1 MQNRNA
7 SNYPG
12 IDISSNQTNLD
23 FAAVKAAGIVIVYIK
38 ATEGSS
44 YVNPY
49 LKQHYEAAK
58 TQGLMVGF
66 YHYFQP
72 ASDPT
77 QQAIFFANTIKD
89 MSYDVIPMLDVE
101 ITGSLSARVLSTLV
115 HECLNEINYLTQ
127 HIPVLYTYTAF
138 AKDNLIAD
146 GISGYPFWPADYN
159 NTGSPGYN
167 GIWDKWI
174 GYQYSEKG
182 NIGGVIVDLDEFT
195 SDILI
200 GGEDDMKLAI
210 EVAGV
215 NTTLNGAPVAN
226 AVMLNVDG
234 VDTAYIPDKV
244 LRDAGFQVNWDAATQ
259 TVSITK

>member
-1 MQNRNA
+1 LKDAIQKIQEGVTMQNRNA

-12 IDISSNQTNLD
+12 IDISSNQANLD
-23 FAAVKAAGIVIVYIK
+23 FAAVKTAGIVIVYIK

-49 LKQHYEAAK
+49 LKQHYAAAK

-66 YHYFQP
+66 YHYFLP

-89 MSYDVIPMLDVE
+89 MSYDVMPMLDVE
-101 ITGSLSARVLSTLV
+101 IPGSLSARVLSTLV

-127 HIPVLYTYTAF
+127 HIPVLYTFTAF

-159 NTGSPGYN
+159 NAGYPGYN

-174 GYQYSEKG
+174 GYQYSDKG
-182 NIGGVIVDLDEFT
+182 NIGGVTVDMDEFT
-195 SDILI
+195 ADIFIDKGSAPIVNIDQALQKMV
-200 GGEDDMKLAI
+200 E
-210 EVAGV
+210 AGII
-215 NTTLNGAPVAN
+215 T
-226 AVMLNVDG
+226 
-234 VDTAYIPDKV
+234 
-244 LRDAGFQVNWDAATQ
+244 DAGYWKDICSKTQ
-259 TVSITK
+259 YLDIVFIRIAQKL

>member
-12 IDISSNQTNLD
+12 IDISSNQANLD
-23 FAAVKAAGIVIVYIK
+23 FTAVKAAGIVIVYIK
-38 ATEGSS
+38 ATQGSS

-58 TQGLMVGF
+58 SQGLKIGF

-77 QQAIFFANTIKD
+77 QQAVFFANAIKD
-89 MSYDVIPMLDVE
+89 MPYDTIPMLDVE
-101 ITGSLSARVLSTLV
+101 INGSLSARVLSTLV

-127 HIPVLYTYTAF
+127 HIPVLYSYTSF

-159 NTGSPGYN
+159 DRGYPGYN
-167 GIWDKWI
+167 SIWDSWV
-174 GYQYSEKG
+174 GYQYTDKG
-182 NIGGVIVDLDEFT
+182 NIGGITVDLDEFT
-195 SDILI
+195 ADIFI
-200 GGEDDMKLAI
+200 NKGAI
-210 EVAGV
+210 PIVNIDQALQKMVEAGII
-215 NTTLNGAPVAN
+215 T
-226 AVMLNVDG
+226 
-234 VDTAYIPDKV
+234 
-244 LRDAGFQVNWDAATQ
+244 DAGYWKDVCGKTLYLDIVFIRIAQ
-259 TVSITK
+259 KL